1 MNRVAQRLA
10 YIGGAVFLTLLIG
23 TIGFVVVE
31 DYPVFDAF
39 YMALIT
45 MTTVGY
51 TEVRP
56 LTQAGRVFN
65 SVLIVIGVTT
75 LFLAIGAMAQ
85 TIVELELDEY
95 FDKRRM
101 KRMIEKLENHY
112 IVCGFGRVGH
122 EVALEFQAQATPF
135 VLIENDPEAQEKAH
149 SLGYLYV
156 AENAT
161 ADEALDAAGIR
172 RARCLIAAVGSD
184 AENTYITLCARSM
197 NPKLFIVAR
206 VDSTRGEERLRQAGA
221 DKVISPYRIGGRT
234 IAFTALQPHVSDFLD
249 SATGD
254 RWIAEIEVNEGS
266 DLVGMPL
273 GEFRRTR
280 AGNNVVLGLRGPS
293 GHFVVSP
300 SAHRRLAVGDR
311 MLVLGREKDLA
322 SMKLPDNHPPADRPA
337 RG

>member
-1 MNRVAQRLA
+1 MNRVARRLA

-112 IVCGFGRVGH
+112 IVCGFGRVGRG
-122 EVALEFQAQATPF
+122 AAQELLRTRVPF
-135 VLIENDPEAQEKAH
+135 VVVDRSPEKVERAMRAGMLAVVADSTQDETLQE
-149 SLGYLYV
+149 V
-156 AENAT
+156 RVT
-161 ADEALDAAGIR
+161 
-172 RARCLIAAVGSD
+172 RARGLIAALSTD
-184 AENTYITLCARSM
+184 ADNLFLILSAKSL
-197 NPKLFIVAR
+197 NPALLVT
-206 VDSTRGEERLRQAGA
+206 TRAGEEEAERKLRSAGA
-221 DKVISPYRIGGRT
+221 DAVFTPYT
-234 IAFTALQPHVSDFLD
+234 ITGYRLAQALLRPHVFQFLD
-249 SATGD
+249 FTTKNLGLDVDIEQVHVGEGSEFASRSLKEAQIRRDLGVIVLAIRKAD
-254 RWIAEIEVNEGS
+254 GKMLFNPPAEAEIEGGDYLIV
-266 DLVGMPL
+266 M
-273 GEFRRTR
+273 GEPD
-280 AGNNVVLGLRGPS
+280 NL
-293 GHFVVSP
+293 
-300 SAHRRLAVGDR
+300 RRL
-311 MLVLGREKDLA
+311 EKLLA
-322 SMKLPDNHPPADRPA
+322 EVRA
-337 RG
+337 